1 MARNRKNGFQ
11 VTKMFRWLKDKKK
24 QPRKAGDKDKSIE
37 DDYGF
42 RKDQSRN
49 PTDALPEFISDYG
62 FNNGTCM
69 RIPADIVRPVTCVRV
84 PTRVPINGVPAVN
97 NDPAYHIYEE
107 INDLHDLPLSLVD
120 NRNLQTQNNGAFT
133 HNANSWSSI
142 SLHNQSNR
150 ISADGRIQ
158 NRTNVNESSDVFLP
172 KRSNV
177 NSTEGPYMVVPI
189 VCKTDDKSKRK
200 DCVCDISIVSN
211 RFTCACKCRKQFK
224 KSESNYSEPWD
235 SSESSCS
242 VGFVSRKNS
251 SHEKKSNSQTH
262 RHDSTRSYV
271 TSNSSEYSS
280 SSAKS
285 SIASRSSGPD
295 MDGND
300 TCCEY
305 DMSTSSESDV
315 AEEYRSHLDKV
326 HQNLILKEQVRNII
340 HSLSNSGNVT
350 EDSTNTLERGS
361 DVESVRTVSS
371 LSGRSSQP
379 TLSTGEVSDPD
390 VLADRSESDDSSGYY
405 EYSEERNGNSC
416 SDDASQAQ
424 TSSKSESHKSHHKH
438 KSHKTKHKKC
448 PFEVKSSILEDT
460 EMYLL
465 PSSRKDS
472 ECDNVRVYRKPL
484 LLPPQQTLIYQDP
497 NRSKTRNGNRL
508 LGDLIRMNY
517 DKQHMIRV

>member
-1 MARNRKNGFQ
+1 MARNRKSGFQ

-24 QPRKAGDKDKSIE
+24 QPRKSSDKEKSLE

-42 RKDQSRN
+42 RKGQTRN
-49 PTDALPEFISDYG
+49 PTDALPEFLADYG

-69 RIPADIVRPVTCVRV
+69 RIPTDIVRPVTCVRV

-97 NDPAYHIYEE
+97 SDPAYHIYEE
-107 INDLHDLPLSLVD
+107 IVDLPDLPLSVVD
-120 NRNLQTQNNGAFT
+120 NKDSQTQNNGVYNQ
-133 HNANSWSSI
+133 NANSWSSI

-150 ISADGRIQ
+150 ISAEGHIQ
-158 NRTNVNESSDVFLP
+158 NRSNINDSADGFLP
-172 KRSNV
+172 TRSNV

-189 VCKTDDKSKRK
+189 VCKTEEKSECI
-200 DCVCDISIVSN
+200 DCVCDKSIVSD
-211 RFTCACKCRKQFK
+211 RFRCTCKCRNQFQK
-224 KSESNYSEPWD
+224 PESNYSEPWD
-235 SSESSCS
+235 SSESACS
-242 VGFVSRKNS
+242 VRFVSRKKS
-251 SHEKKSNSQTH
+251 CDKKSNSQTQ

-271 TSNSSEYSS
+271 TSNSSECSS

-305 DMSTSSESDV
+305 DMSTSSESDI
-315 AEEYRSHLDKV
+315 AEEYRSYLDKV
-326 HQNLILKEQVRNII
+326 QQNLILKEQVRNII

-350 EDSTNTLERGS
+350 EDSSNTLERGS

-379 TLSTGEVSDPD
+379 TLSSGEVSDPD
-390 VLADRSESDDSSGYY
+390 VLADQSESDDSSGYY

-416 SDDASQAQ
+416 SDDSAHAQ
-424 TSSKSESHKSHHKH
+424 TSSKTESHRHHH
-438 KSHKTKHKKC
+438 RHRSQKTKHKHTTV
-448 PFEVKSSILEDT
+448 VKNSILEDT

-465 PSSRKDS
+465 PSSKKDS

-484 LLPPQQTLIYQDP
+484 LLPPQQTVIYQDP

>member
-1 MARNRKNGFQ
+1 MYDLTGFQ

-24 QPRKAGDKDKSIE
+24 QPRKSNDKGKSIE

-42 RKDQSRN
+42 RKGQSRN
-49 PTDALPEFISDYG
+49 PTDALPEFLSDYG

-69 RIPADIVRPVTCVRV
+69 RIPADVVRPVTCLRV
-84 PTRVPINGVPAVN
+84 PTRVPINGVQAVN
-97 NDPAYHIYEE
+97 SDPAYHIYEE
-107 INDLHDLPLSLVD
+107 IVDLPDLPLSIVD
-120 NRNLQTQNNGAFT
+120 NKNLITQNNGAFNQ
-133 HNANSWSSI
+133 NANSWSSI
-142 SLHNQSNR
+142 SLHNQSNL
-150 ISADGRIQ
+150 ISAEGHIQ
-158 NRTNVNESSDVFLP
+158 NRPNINDSGNGLIP

-177 NSTEGPYMVVPI
+177 KSTEGPYMVVPI
-189 VCKTDDKSKRK
+189 VCKTENESKCK
-200 DCVCDISIVSN
+200 DCACDDSIISD
-211 RFTCACKCRKQFK
+211 RFTCTCKCRKQFK
-224 KSESNYSEPWD
+224 KPESNYSEPWD

-242 VGFVSRKNS
+242 VRFVSRKKS
-251 SHEKKSNSQTH
+251 SCDRKTNSQPQ

-271 TSNSSEYSS
+271 TSNSSECSS

-285 SIASRSSGPD
+285 SVASRSSGPD

-305 DMSTSSESDV
+305 DMSTSSESDI
-315 AEEYRSHLDKV
+315 AEEYRSYLDKV
-326 HQNLILKEQVRNII
+326 QQNLILKEQVRNII

-350 EDSTNTLERGS
+350 EESSNTLERNS

-390 VLADRSESDDSSGYY
+390 VLADQSESDDSSGYY

-416 SDDASQAQ
+416 SDDAANVQ
-424 TSSKSESHKSHHKH
+424 SSSNTESRKYYQHKH
-438 KSHKTKHKKC
+438 KSYKSKHKKMST
-448 PFEVKSSILEDT
+448 EVEHSILEDT

-465 PSSRKDS
+465 PSSKKDS

-484 LLPPQQTLIYQDP
+484 LLPPQQTVIYQDP
-497 NRSKTRNGNRL
+497 NRSKTRSGNRL

-517 DKQHMIRV
+517 DKQHMVRV